1 MRKRTLII
9 ISSFILIFVLV
20 GCGKSAEEKLAEDL
34 LNKNIEAAGLENQVQ
49 VGEDGNSIVISNDQG
64 NTNIGENQEWPDFI
78 PEVIPKFKDGEV
90 FASSQMGQSSS
101 VTINYEDEK
110 VFDDYL
116 KKYANWTVIRY
127 FEDDESGETSALYD
141 DGTYEVF
148 IIGGKGQITIT
159 VNLSEGQSQQ
169 EQGADETYYNR
180 INFETAE
187 ATDVPTI
194 VPEFT
199 EGIKTEVDM
208 SDFPNAIWV
217 KSYFG
222 VEIEQI
228 EDYLIKCQDNGYKVE
243 SLFDSTVADGVFTI
257 THSKLENLLAVT
269 FDPDRGGVLLVYGK
283 K

>member
-9 ISSFILIFVLV
+9 AISIILIFILV
-20 GCGKSAEEKLAEDL
+20 GCGKSAEEKLAENL

-64 NTNIGENQEWPDFI
+64 NVNIGEDQEWPEFM
-78 PEVIPKFKDGEV
+78 PEVIPIFKGGEV

-101 VTINYEDEK
+101 VTINYDDEK
-110 VFDDYL
+110 LFNDYL
-116 KKYANWTVIRY
+116 KKYTNWTVIRY
-127 FEDDESGETSALYD
+127 FEDDVSGEISGLYD

-148 IIGGKGQITIT
+148 IIGGIGQITIT
-159 VNLSEGQSQQ
+159 VNLSEGKSPQ
-169 EQGADETYYNR
+169 EQEIDETYYNR
-180 INFETAE
+180 INFEKAE
-187 ATDVPTI
+187 ATDAPTT

-222 VEIEQI
+222 VEIEQM

-243 SLFDSTVADGVFTI
+243 SIFDSTVADGVFSV
-257 THSKLENLLAVT
+257 THSKSENLLAVT
-269 FDPDRGGVLLVYGK
+269 FNSERGGVLLVYGK